1 MINEEKFSQISDS
14 KSSLVFEYENKDEF
28 KQYLLELPQK
38 LRYKVVSKIEL
49 IVQYGLVTSMQKEL
63 VKKIE
68 DNLYEIRVSGEG
80 IFSRSFFF
88 RLEDNKPQQ
97 TCIILSSFK
106 KKTNQTPIREIE
118 KAKAKRAN
126 YLNKKRL

>member
-1 MINEEKFSQISDS
+1 MFNEEKFSKISDS

-63 VKKIE
+63 VKKLKIIYMKSE
-68 DNLYEIRVSGEG
+68 SQEKVYSHAH
-80 IFSRSFFF
+80 SFF
-88 RLEDNKPQQ
+88 D
-97 TCIILSSFK
+97 
-106 KKTNQTPIREIE
+106 
-118 KAKAKRAN
+118 
-126 YLNKKRL
+126 

>member
-1 MINEEKFSQISDS
+1 MINEEKFSKISDS
-14 KSSLVFEYENKDEF
+14 KSSLVFEYENKDKF

-88 RLEDNKPQQ
+88 D
-97 TCIILSSFK
+97 
-106 KKTNQTPIREIE
+106 
-118 KAKAKRAN
+118 
-126 YLNKKRL
+126 